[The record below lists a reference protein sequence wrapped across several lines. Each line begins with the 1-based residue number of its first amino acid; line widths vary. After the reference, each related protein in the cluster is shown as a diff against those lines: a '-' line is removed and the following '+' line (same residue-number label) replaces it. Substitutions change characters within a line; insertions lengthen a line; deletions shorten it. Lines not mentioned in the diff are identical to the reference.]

1 MHSRS
6 PEAREALM
14 RGKDPQRVTAATRL
28 VCLLGHPVGHSRSPV
43 MHNAAFLAQGI
54 DMRYLAFDVL
64 PEALPAA
71 VAGLRALGVV
81 GANVTVPHKETVV
94 PLLDAVD
101 PLALRIGAVNTIVN
115 RQGVLTGYN
124 TDIDGFLT
132 ALEQAGGRSPRGAH
146 CLVLGA
152 GGAARA
158 VVAGLA
164 QAGASD
170 IVVYNRTASRARDLC
185 AAAESWSMAPCHP
198 VGESGL
204 RRAAEEADIIVNAT
218 SLGLG
223 DTVKLSP
230 LPVDTI
236 RGRQVIMDLTYGPR
250 PTALIQRAR
259 SVGAIGVDGV
269 EMLVQQA
276 AGSYY
281 LWTGRPAPVERMR
294 DEVQN
299 S

>member
-1 MHSRS
+1 MRPRNPDARETLMCEKS
-6 PEAREALM
+6 PE
-14 RGKDPQRVTAATRL
+14 RVTAATRL
-28 VCLLGHPVGHSRSPV
+28 VCLLGHPVDHSRSPV
-43 MHNAAFLAQGI
+43 MHNAAFMAQGI
-54 DMRYLAFDVL
+54 DMRYLAFDVVA
-64 PEALPAA
+64 EALPAA

-81 GANVTVPHKETVV
+81 GANVTVPHKEAIV

-101 PLALRIGAVNTIVN
+101 AAALRIGAVNTIVN
-115 RQGVLTGYN
+115 REGFLTGYN

-132 ALEQAGGRSPRGAH
+132 ALEQAGGRSPRGAR

-170 IVVYNRTASRARDLC
+170 IVVYNRTASRARDLS
-185 AAAESWSMAPCHP
+185 AVAKSWNMAPCHP

-204 RRAAEEADIIVNAT
+204 RQAAGQADIIVNAT
-218 SLGLG
+218 SLGMG
-223 DTVKLSP
+223 DTVKVSP
-230 LPVDTI
+230 LPVDTVH
-236 RGRQVIMDLTYGPR
+236 GRQVIMDLTYGPR
-250 PTALIQRAR
+250 PSALIQGGR
-259 SVGAIGVDGV
+259 SVGAMCVDGV

-276 AGSYY
+276 AGSYL
-281 LWTGRPAPVERMR
+281 LWTGRVAPIGRMR